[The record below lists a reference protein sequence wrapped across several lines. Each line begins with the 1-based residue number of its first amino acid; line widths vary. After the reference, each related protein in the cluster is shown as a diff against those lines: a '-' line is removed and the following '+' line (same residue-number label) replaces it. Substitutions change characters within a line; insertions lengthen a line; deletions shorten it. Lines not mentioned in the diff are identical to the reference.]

1 MPQVSGIILGLAYIL
16 GLFSTAV
23 PWGGLGVFGLG
34 AAAAIALPRYWRT
47 GPRPRLWL
55 TAGTVG
61 LLAALYLQVQVPY
74 PGANDISKFGVANQ
88 EQQITVQGKVESRPR
103 PTRSQR
109 RQFWLKATQL
119 NQGTSEIQSA
129 TSQPVSG
136 KLYVTVPPEQ
146 AKGLY
151 PGQVVAVTGWLYK
164 PKPASTPQGFD
175 FQAYLKR
182 EGSFAGLSGRQ
193 ITLVKLGP
201 AWGWWRVRQR
211 IIQAQGRWL
220 GMPEGPLVSAMV
232 LGNRAVDL
240 PFNLRDQFTQVGL
253 AHALAASG
261 FQTSLILAVILALTR
276 QLDVPK
282 QLGFGAATL
291 VTFACLSGFE
301 PAIAR
306 AVLMGIAGLI
316 ALATQRQTRPLAVLL
331 GTAVLLLLYQ
341 PLWIWDLG
349 FQLSFLATLGL
360 IVTVPPLTQRLD
372 WLPPV
377 IASLLAV
384 PVAAFIWTLPLQ
396 LYTFGAVA
404 PYSIL
409 ANVVTTPLI
418 SVLTMG
424 GFASALTGLIWP
436 LIGSAFAWLLYW
448 PTRLL
453 IFFVEF
459 FNQLPGNSVALGTI
473 GLWQLIVL
481 YGLLV
486 SVSLWPRW
494 QSRWWLA
501 GAAALILVAV
511 PVWRGKTAV
520 FQVTVLATP
529 KAPIMVIQEPGWT
542 TLINSGDSLTA
553 RLTVLP
559 FLQQQGINQID
570 WAIATET
577 KLGSKSGWLDILEG
591 LPIKNFSDVPQVEPD
606 SADPPMLDA
615 LKKYQVS
622 HVPLQIG
629 QVVSVASTQINLL
642 RSEPVTLKL
651 NIGNLT
657 WLFIKDLNTPGEE
670 AGVITTGKILRPQV
684 LWWSGKYLSNSL
696 LSTLQPEV
704 VIASSASIDLETIA
718 QLQASNVQ
726 FLWTERDGAIQWTP
740 NHSFEK
746 TFHPINPIDG
756 RLN

>member
-1 MPQVSGIILGLAYIL
+1 MPQVSGVILGLAYIL
-16 GLFSTAV
+16 GLLSTAIS
-23 PWGGLGVFGLG
+23 WGGFGVFGVG
-34 AAAAIALPRYWRT
+34 VVAAAILPQYWRT
-47 GPRPRLWL
+47 GPRARLWF
-55 TAGTVG
+55 TAGIVG

-74 PGANDISKFGVANQ
+74 PGARDISKFVAVRQ
-88 EQQITVQGKVESRPR
+88 EQQITVQGKVESKPR

-109 RQFWLKATQL
+109 RQFWLRATQL
-119 NQGTSEIQSA
+119 NQGTNKFQPQTASQS
-129 TSQPVSG
+129 VSG

-146 AKGLY
+146 AKGLH

-175 FQAYLKR
+175 FQAYLQR
-182 EGSFAGLSGRQ
+182 EGAFAGLSGRQ
-193 ITLVKLGP
+193 ALVKSKP
-201 AWGWWRVRQR
+201 VWGWWQVRQK
-211 IIQAQGRWL
+211 IIQAQSRWL

-240 PFNLRDQFTQVGL
+240 PLDLRDQFTQVGL

-276 QLDVPK
+276 QLDVR
-282 QLGFGAATL
+282 QQFGFGAATL
-291 VTFACLSGFE
+291 ITFACLSGFE

-306 AVLMGIAGLI
+306 AVFMGIAGLI
-316 ALATQRQTRPLAVLL
+316 ALVTQRQTRPLAVLL

-360 IVTVPPLTQRLD
+360 IVTVPPLSQRLD
-372 WLPPV
+372 WLPPA
-377 IASLLAV
+377 ITSLLAV
-384 PVAAFIWTLPLQ
+384 PIAAFIWTLPLQ

-424 GFASALTGLIWP
+424 GFASALAGVIWP
-436 LIGSAFAWLLYW
+436 LIGSALAWLLYW

-453 IFFVEF
+453 IFLVELF
-459 FNQLPGNSVALGTI
+459 SQLPGNAVALGTI
-473 GLWQLIVL
+473 DLWQLIVL
-481 YGLLV
+481 YGLLIT
-486 SVSLWPRW
+486 VSLLPQW
-494 QSRWWLA
+494 QSRWWQA
-501 GAAALILVAV
+501 GAAALILIAI
-511 PVWRGKTAV
+511 PVWQGKTTV
-520 FQVTVLATP
+520 FQVTVLATS
-529 KAPIMVIQEPGWT
+529 KIPIMVIQEPGWT
-542 TLINSGDSLTA
+542 TLINSGDPLTA

-577 KLGSKSGWLDILEG
+577 KLGSKSGWLDILER
-591 LPIKNFSDVPQVEPD
+591 LPVKHFSDLPKVDPD
-606 SADPPMLDA
+606 SVDLSVITA
-615 LKKYQVS
+615 LRKHQVPL
-622 HVPLQIG
+622 VPLQAG
-629 QVVSVASTQINLL
+629 QAVSVSSTQINLL

-657 WLFIKDLNTPGEE
+657 WLFIQDLSTAGQE
-670 AGVITTGKILRPQV
+670 AAVVTTGQLPQPQV
-684 LWWSGKYLSNSL
+684 LWWSGKYLSHSL
-696 LSTLQPEV
+696 LSTLKPKT
-704 VIASSASIDLETIA
+704 VIASSPIDPETIA
-718 QLQASNVQ
+718 QLQASNAQ

-740 NHSFEK
+740 SHSFEK
-746 TFHPINPIDG
+746 TFTPMNSTDG